1 VQQPSRIPEDIEVMA
16 TEYKRLV
23 PLMPA
28 LHMTIGKLAGT
39 DAIGACAKRLQMM
52 ARQDGKKVIN
62 FTHEL
67 ELDVFQ
73 DYLIYMHRPRGISF
87 VQQMR
92 NRKRYPQGSDE
103 QRLLEGMVQAR
114 FSVFWIKEVV
124 EEAGFIALDIMGGE
138 ECMIL
143 DQSIPPQDAVGLVS
157 GFRIFPWANVW
168 MHSGVNLP
176 LGTIENADGLQPV
189 GKLLNEKE
197 ERALNEDTIARWR
210 AIINA
215 GE

>member
-1 VQQPSRIPEDIEVMA
+1 MQQPSLIPEDIEAVA
-16 TEYKRLV
+16 TEYKRLL

-52 ARQDGKKVIN
+52 AKQNGKKVFN

-67 ELDVFQ
+67 EMDVFQ
-73 DYLIYMHRPRGISF
+73 DYLIYMYKPRGISF
-87 VQQMR
+87 VRQMR
-92 NRKRYPQGSDE
+92 NRKRYQQGSDE
-103 QRLLEGMVQAR
+103 QRLLEGMAQAR
-114 FSVFWIKEVV
+114 FSVFWIKEIVG
-124 EEAGFIALDIMGGE
+124 EAGFIALDIMGGE
-138 ECMIL
+138 EFFVL
-143 DQSIPPQDAVGLVS
+143 DLSIPAQDAVGMVS

-176 LGTIENADGLQPV
+176 LGKIENAAGLQPV
-189 GKLLNEKE
+189 GRRLNEKE
-197 ERALNEDTIARWR
+197 EQALNEDTIARWR
-210 AIINA
+210 AIIND

>member
-197 ERALNEDTIARWR
+197 EQALNEDTIARWR